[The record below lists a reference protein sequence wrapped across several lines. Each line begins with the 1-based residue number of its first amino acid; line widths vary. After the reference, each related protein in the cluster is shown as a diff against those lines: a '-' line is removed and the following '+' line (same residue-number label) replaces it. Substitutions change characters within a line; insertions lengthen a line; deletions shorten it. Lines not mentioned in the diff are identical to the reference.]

1 MTSVK
6 LGVGMVVVGLMLAT
20 AAPTAQQVAR
30 DPCVNCQV
38 TFQFGS
44 GPEGSWLIASS
55 GDGATLSKRVSRSG
69 LSINLSAVGDS
80 IDVTAASTGTVTL
93 ARKGVVIVVEP
104 DDVLADHAEGVS
116 RLLGESAAIEG
127 LERMV
132 QAVRTSKRPEA
143 VSVLATF
150 ALLRSL
156 QGDTT
161 GNTLLARATEHRRAA
176 RLVPATLQT
185 RAGDTVE
192 DCWAEY
198 ERTLDR
204 NYERYS
210 RCLRD
215 YWWAQPVQ
223 YACGL
228 EFAMVAELALFHV
241 IACSG
246 GFPVGG

>member
-1 MTSVK
+1 MTRVK
-6 LGVGMVVVGLMLAT
+6 LGVGMAAVGLMLGAG
-20 AAPTAQQVAR
+20 APTAQQLAR
-30 DPCVNCQV
+30 DQCVNCEL

-80 IDVTAASTGTVTL
+80 VDVTAASTGTVTL
-93 ARKGVVIVVEP
+93 ARRGVVITVEP

-116 RLLGESAAIEG
+116 RLLEESAAIDG

-132 QAVRTSKRPEA
+132 QTVRFSKRPEA
-143 VSVLATF
+143 MSVLATF

-161 GNTLLARATEHRRAA
+161 GNTLLAQATEHRRAA
-176 RLVPATLQT
+176 SLVPAALQT
-185 RAGDTVE
+185 RSGNTVD

-198 ERTLDR
+198 ERTLNR
-204 NYERYS
+204 NYDRYS

-215 YWWAQPVQ
+215 YWWNQPVQ